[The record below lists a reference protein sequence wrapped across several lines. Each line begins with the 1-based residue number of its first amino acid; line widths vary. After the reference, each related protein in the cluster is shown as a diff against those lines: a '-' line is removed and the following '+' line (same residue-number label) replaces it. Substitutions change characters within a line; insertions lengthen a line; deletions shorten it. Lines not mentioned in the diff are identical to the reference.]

1 MGQNRLFRFT
11 LLAMLLAA
19 VLVQL
24 VHGEE
29 TASEAT
35 VDANGGASDDIKEKE
50 QKKKKEGPKVFPEKQ
65 WGTYYDPS
73 NIFCGQYDCY
83 KILGFDYESWG
94 KNPPNKKE
102 ITQSY
107 RQTSR
112 TWHPDKNS
120 DKGAKERFVKIN
132 KAYEVLTDLKTR
144 KEYDYMRERPDEY
157 FFKYGS
163 TMYQYAPKSDT
174 IMVVIFLL
182 ILGCA
187 FTWFAQKQRWQQI
200 ADRVVKDATEGLKA
214 NEGGST
220 ESIELRRKAETI
232 LKERNEKES
241 GETSESQNGKKK
253 LKIKLTKKEL
263 REKENE
269 ELRPIIA
276 ELVQEI
282 TDFGAGFHQPTWRDI
297 LIVRMVKWPQYVL
310 GGCFWQIKYG
320 LRRLRKLELNDD
332 EIGVLTRRAVGPVA
346 WETASDEDKE
356 EMLTRELWVM
366 ENLEEWLEEM
376 EIRQLSSGMQKR
388 YNRMKKLEAKKGKK
402 TD

>member
-1 MGQNRLFRFT
+1 MSQNRIFRST
-11 LLAMLLAA
+11 LMVMLLAA
-19 VLVQL
+19 ILLIQL
-24 VHGEE
+24 IHAEE
-29 TASEAT
+29 SASSEST
-35 VDANGGASDDIKEKE
+35 VDANDGASNVTKEKE
-50 QKKKKEGPKVFPEKQ
+50 KKKKGPKVFPEKQ

-73 NIFCGQYDCY
+73 NVFCGQYDCY

-94 KNPPNKKE
+94 KSPPNKKE

-107 RQTSR
+107 RQMSK

-120 DKGAKERFVKIN
+120 DKGAKNRFLKIN
-132 KAYEVLTDLKTR
+132 KAYEVLTDVETR
-144 KEYDYMRERPDEY
+144 KEYDYMRGRPDEY

-163 TMYQYAPKSDT
+163 TMYHYAPKSDT
-174 IMVVIFLL
+174 VMVIIFLL
-182 ILGCA
+182 ALGCG

-214 NEGGST
+214 SEGGST
-220 ESIELRRKAETI
+220 ESIELRLKAELI

-241 GETSESQNGKKK
+241 GETESQSGKKK
-253 LKIKLTKKEL
+253 QKMKLTKKEL

-276 ELVQEI
+276 ELVKDI
-282 TDFGAGFHQPTWRDI
+282 KDFGAGFHQPTWRDI
-297 LIVRMVKWPQYVL
+297 LIVKMAKWPQYLL
-310 GGCFWQIKYG
+310 GGCFWQMKYG
-320 LRRLRKLELNDD
+320 LRRLRKLELSD
-332 EIGVLTRRAVGPVA
+332 EEIRVLTERAVGPVA

-402 TD
+402 ME